1 MAAETIEQVQQR
13 FTYTDFDVGRLTIR
27 LAQWGPWN
35 RAVDEL
41 LYTDD
46 PTNLGV
52 LYDDH
57 RSANLMRQWIQCF
70 PHADLNY
77 KESCI
82 YKPPLFVK
90 VAMYGPTSF
99 LQELVENPRCDVHIR
114 NYGGMNALTRAIKAR
129 KIEHVPVLMR
139 AGVEVQWGVFDLHAE
154 PTSDDDAIRWL
165 IHYMQAVQ
173 IGVAATMYRRQLAVG
188 TLPVDIWRR
197 MRELLYT

>member
-1 MAAETIEQVQQR
+1 M
-13 FTYTDFDVGRLTIR
+13 
-27 LAQWGPWN
+27 
-35 RAVDEL
+35 
-41 LYTDD
+41 
-46 PTNLGV
+46 
-52 LYDDH
+52 
-57 RSANLMRQWIQCF
+57 
-70 PHADLNY
+70 
-77 KESCI
+77 
-82 YKPPLFVK
+82 
-90 VAMYGPTSF
+90 
-99 LQELVENPRCDVHIR
+99 
-114 NYGGMNALTRAIKAR
+114 TRAIKAR